1 MILQKTSPLPF
12 FCLLGI
18 VLVTQVKASAEDVQ
32 VCATDNDCTDN
43 PYQSCHIQDGLMTGV
58 CSHKGIFPMT
68 SIEGWGLI
76 VFTLLMALSSIGGTG
91 GGAIAVPILMAFFH
105 FNTKPAIAIS
115 SVPIFMAT
123 AVRFILDYR

>member
-1 MILQKTSPLPF
+1 
-12 FCLLGI
+12 
-18 VLVTQVKASAEDVQ
+18 
-32 VCATDNDCTDN
+32 
-43 PYQSCHIQDGLMTGV
+43 MTGV

-123 AVRFILDYR
+123 AVRFILDFR